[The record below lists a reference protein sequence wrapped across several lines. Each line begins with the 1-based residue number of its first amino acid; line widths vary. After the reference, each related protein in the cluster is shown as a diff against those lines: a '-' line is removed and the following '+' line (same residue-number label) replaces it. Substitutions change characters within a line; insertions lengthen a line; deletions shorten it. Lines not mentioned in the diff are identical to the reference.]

1 MNTHEKPEHLPRLSK
16 LTNPNMPVSKG
27 EYLSEVWRAG
37 LFNDKVVFCTG
48 GSGTICSAQVRALV
62 HLGANA
68 CIVGRNVDKTERMAI
83 DIATARPGAKV
94 LGIGNVD
101 VRNYGNLQNAA
112 ETCVRELGAIDYL
125 IAGAAGNFL
134 APITQLSAN
143 AFKSVIDIDVLG
155 SFNVVKATLPH
166 ILRSAQRNKDAA
178 QGGTGGRVIFVSA
191 TMHYTGCALQSH
203 VSVAKAGID
212 ALSSTM
218 AIELGPRGVT
228 SNVIA
233 PGPIAGTEG
242 LERLAKKGGAAE
254 TAAAE
259 AKIPVGRWGKVK
271 DIADATVWLFSDAAG
286 FVNGSTVVVDGGAW
300 RVDGTRAGAG
310 FPYPGFLLSNQS
322 VTGVKTGRKAKL

>member
-1 MNTHEKPEHLPRLSK
+1 MPISK
-16 LTNPNMPVSKG
+16 N
-27 EYLSEVWRAG
+27 EYLSEAWRAG

-48 GSGTICSAQVRALV
+48 GAGTICSAQVRALV

-83 DIATARPGAKV
+83 DIATARLGAKV

-112 ETCVRELGAIDYL
+112 ETCFRELGGIDYL

-143 AFKSVIDIDVLG
+143 AFKTVIDIDVLG
-155 SFNVVKATLPH
+155 SFNAVKATLPH
-166 ILRSAQRNKDAA
+166 ILKSAQRNKDAG
-178 QGGTGGRVIFVSA
+178 QGDEVQLLIALQTAGTGGRVIFVSA

-212 ALSSTM
+212 ALSNTM

-254 TAAAE
+254 TAAAQ
-259 AKIPVGRWGKVK
+259 AKIPVGRWGQVK

-300 RVDGTRAGAG
+300 RADGTRAGTG
-310 FPYPGFLLSNQS
+310 FPYPDFLLSNQS
-322 VTGVKTGRKAKL
+322 VTGVKTDRKAKL